1 MSKDAPHYS
10 MRLFWSDEDRS
21 FIALCPELGEL
32 SAFGATAEEAV
43 HELQAAVGMA
53 LEVYEEDGEAIP
65 HPVTQPAY
73 SGQFRVR
80 LPRSLHGQL
89 VEDAKREGVS
99 LNVLVIQRLTA
110 ASAVDTVSRML
121 IDRLEAKPVRLSARR
136 ATLPSRKAK

>member
-1 MSKDAPHYS
+1 MSKNALRYS
-10 MRLFWSDEDRS
+10 MRLFWSNEDQS
-21 FIALCPELGEL
+21 FIAVCPELGEL

-43 HELQAAVGMA
+43 HELQTAVALA

-65 HPVTQPAY
+65 LPVAQPAY

-121 IDRLEAKPVRLSARR
+121 IDRLEAKPVRLSARL